1 MRTAGD
7 VTLALV
13 IDRTDPRPLPR
24 QLADEL
30 RTAIGSGL
38 VIAGEPVPASRALA
52 QRLGVSRGTVVA
64 AYDQLLAEGYLLG
77 RVGHGTV
84 VNPAL
89 REVHPPSTSRGPAEQ
104 TAPTRARVVD
114 LRPGQPWTADVVNAG
129 WRAAWRRAAARP
141 LAPLPVA
148 GLPELRTE
156 IADHLRRM
164 RGVRRAADHVL
175 VTAGARDGL
184 GLLLAMLG
192 TGRTVGVEDPG
203 YPSLRRVP
211 PRLGSSV
218 MPLPTDDAGLVCD
231 DLPTGSDAPH
241 VVVVTPSHQYPLG
254 GSLPVARRQAL
265 LDWARSEHVVIVEDD
280 YDSELRYTSAPLPAL
295 AALDDPDDGCVVTL
309 GTFAKT
315 LGPGLGVGFLLAP
328 DWLVDDLRRTRSDLG
343 QPVSQVAQWALAD
356 YLASGELRRHTQR
369 MRREYRRR
377 RALVLEVLGDLPN
390 ARVKAMDGGLHAVLE
405 SEIPE
410 AELISRIRSK
420 GVVVAGLAD
429 YWSRPAAG
437 AGGIV
442 LGYGGVPVEEL
453 RTGLV
458 AIAEAARDRDGAST
472 ERVPAPNEKGPV
484 NAGLQNGCVGL
495 AE

>member
-7 VTLALV
+7 VTLPIA
-13 IDRTDPRPLPR
+13 IDRADARPLPR
-24 QLADEL
+24 QLADEV
-30 RTAIGSGL
+30 RTAIGNGL
-38 VIAGEPVPASRALA
+38 VAAGEPVPATRALA

-77 RVGHGTV
+77 RVGHGTI

-89 REVHPPSTSRGPAEQ
+89 RDVHPPSTARRADEQAIPAR
-104 TAPTRARVVD
+104 PRLID

-129 WRAAWRRAAARP
+129 WRAAWRRAAEHP
-141 LAPLPVA
+141 LESLPAA

-192 TGRTVGVEDPG
+192 PARVVGVEDPG

-231 DLPTGSDAPH
+231 DLPTGARAPH

-265 LDWARSEHVVIVEDD
+265 LDWARAEHVVVVEDD

-295 AALDDPDDGCVVTL
+295 AALDDPENGCVVTL

-315 LGPGLGVGFLLAP
+315 LGPGLGVGFLVAP
-328 DWLVDDLRRTRSDLG
+328 ERLIDDLHRTRTDLG
-343 QPVSQVAQWALAD
+343 QPVSQVTQWALAT

-377 RALVLEVLGDLPN
+377 RALVLDLLGDLPD
-390 ARVKAMDGGLHAVLE
+390 ARVKAMDGGLHAVVE
-405 SEIPE
+405 SGIPE
-410 AELISRIRSK
+410 PELLERIRER

-437 AGGIV
+437 AGGVV
-442 LGYGGVPVEEL
+442 LGYGGVPVEQL
-453 RTGLV
+453 SKGLA
-458 AIAEAARDRDGAST
+458 AIADATR
-472 ERVPAPNEKGPV
+472 
-484 NAGLQNGCVGL
+484 AG
-495 AE
+495 

>member
-211 PRLGSSV
+211 PRLGSTV

-265 LDWARSEHVVIVEDD
+265 LDWARNEHVVIVEDD

-328 DWLVDDLRRTRSDLG
+328 DRLVDELRRTRSDLG
-343 QPVSQVAQWALAD
+343 QPVSQVAQWAMAD

-377 RALVLEVLGDLPN
+377 RALVLEVLGDLPH
-390 ARVKAMDGGLHAVLE
+390 ARVKAMDGGLHAVVE

-410 AELISRIRSK
+410 SELISRIRQG

-429 YWSRPAAG
+429 YWSRPSPG

-458 AIAEAARDRDGAST
+458 AIAEAARDH
-472 ERVPAPNEKGPV
+472 
-484 NAGLQNGCVGL
+484 
-495 AE
+495 

>member
-211 PRLGSSV
+211 PRLGSTV

-328 DWLVDDLRRTRSDLG
+328 DRLVDELRRTRTDLG
-343 QPVSQVAQWALAD
+343 QPVSQVAQWAMAD

-377 RALVLEVLGDLPN
+377 RALVLEVLGDLPH

-410 AELISRIRSK
+410 SGLILRIRDR

-429 YWSRPAAG
+429 YWSRPSPG

-442 LGYGGVPVEEL
+442 LGYGGVPVDEL
-453 RTGLV
+453 RTGLA

-472 ERVPAPNEKGPV
+472 GTRPCTP
-484 NAGLQNGCVGL
+484 
-495 AE
+495 

>member
-211 PRLGSSV
+211 PRLGSTV

-328 DWLVDDLRRTRSDLG
+328 DRLVDELRRTRSDLG
-343 QPVSQVAQWALAD
+343 QPVSQVAQWAMAD

-377 RALVLEVLGDLPN
+377 RALVLAVLGDLPE

-410 AELISRIRSK
+410 SKLISRIRQG

-429 YWSRPAAG
+429 YWSRPSPG

-442 LGYGGVPVEEL
+442 LGYGGVPIDEL

-458 AIAEAARDRDGAST
+458 AIAEATRDPDGASIGT
-472 ERVPAPNEKGPV
+472 CPGTP
-484 NAGLQNGCVGL
+484 
-495 AE
+495 

>member
-7 VTLALV
+7 VTLPLAV
-13 IDRTDPRPLPR
+13 DRSDPRPLPR

-30 RTAIGSGL
+30 RNAIGNGL
-38 VIAGEPVPASRALA
+38 VAAGEAVPATRALA

-89 REVHPPSTSRGPAEQ
+89 REVHPPSTARSTSESS
-104 TAPTRARVVD
+104 APTRARLID

-141 LAPLPVA
+141 LAPLPAA

-184 GLLLAMLG
+184 GLLLATLG
-192 TGRTVGVEDPG
+192 TGRRVGVEDPG

-211 PRLGSSV
+211 PRLGSV
-218 MPLPTDDAGLVCD
+218 VLPLPTDDAGLVCD

-265 LDWARSEHVVIVEDD
+265 LDWARREHVVIVEDD

-295 AALDDPDDGCVVTL
+295 AALDDPEAGCVVTL

-315 LGPGLGVGFLLAP
+315 LGPGLGVGYLVAP
-328 DWLVDDLRRTRSDLG
+328 ERLVDDLRRARADLG
-343 QPVSQVAQWALAD
+343 QPVSQVAQWALAN

-377 RALVLEVLGDLPN
+377 RALVLELLGDLPE
-390 ARVKAMDGGLHAVLE
+390 ARVKAMDGGLHAVVE
-405 SEIPE
+405 SDVGE
-410 AELISRIRSK
+410 AELIDRIRER
-420 GVVVAGLAD
+420 GVAVAGMAD
-429 YWSRPAAG
+429 YWSRPASG

-442 LGYGGVPVEEL
+442 LGYGGVTMAEL
-453 RTGLV
+453 RTALSV
-458 AIAEAARDRDGAST
+458 IARAS
-472 ERVPAPNEKGPV
+472 RGN
-484 NAGLQNGCVGL
+484 
-495 AE
+495 

>member
-7 VTLALV
+7 VTLPLA
-13 IDRTDPRPLPR
+13 IDRTDARPLPR

-30 RTAIGSGL
+30 RAAIGNGL
-38 VIAGEPVPASRALA
+38 VVSGEPVPATRALA

-89 REVHPPSTSRGPAEQ
+89 RDVHPPSTARTAAEQ
-104 TAPTRARVVD
+104 PAPTRSRLID

-129 WRAAWRRAAARP
+129 WRAAWRQAADRQ
-141 LAPLPVA
+141 LAPLPAA
-148 GLPELRTE
+148 GLPELRAE
-156 IADHLRRM
+156 LADHLRRM
-164 RGVRRAADHVL
+164 RGVRRSPDHIL

-192 TGRTVGVEDPG
+192 TGRIVGVEDPG

-231 DLPTGSDAPH
+231 DLPTGTDAPD

-265 LDWARSEHVVIVEDD
+265 LDWARREHVVIVEDD

-295 AALDDPDDGCVVTL
+295 AALDDPEDGCVVTL

-315 LGPGLGVGFLLAP
+315 LGPGLGVGFLVAP
-328 DWLVDDLRRTRSDLG
+328 ERLVEDLRRTRTDLG
-343 QPVSQVAQWALAD
+343 QPVSQVTQWALAA

-377 RALVLEVLGDLPN
+377 RALVLELLGDLPDS
-390 ARVKAMDGGLHAVLE
+390 RVKAMDGGLHAVVE

-410 AELISRIRSK
+410 VELLDRIRAN

-442 LGYGGVPVEEL
+442 LGYGGVPVDEL
-453 RTGLV
+453 RAGLAV
-458 AIAEAARDRDGAST
+458 IAQAARG
-472 ERVPAPNEKGPV
+472 N
-484 NAGLQNGCVGL
+484 
-495 AE
+495 

>member
-7 VTLALV
+7 VTLPLAV
-13 IDRTDPRPLPR
+13 DRSDPRPLPR

-30 RTAIGSGL
+30 RSAIGNGL
-38 VIAGEPVPASRALA
+38 VAAGEPVPATRTLA

-77 RVGHGTV
+77 RAGHGTV

-89 REVHPPSTSRGPAEQ
+89 RDVHPPA
-104 TAPTRARVVD
+104 TARSAPEPPGLTRARVID
-114 LRPGQPWTADVVNAG
+114 LRPGQPWTADLVNAG

-141 LAPLPVA
+141 LAPLPPA

-164 RGVRRAADHVL
+164 RGVRRAADHIL

-184 GLLLAMLG
+184 GLLLATLG
-192 TGRTVGVEDPG
+192 THRIVGVEDPG

-218 MPLPTDDAGLVCD
+218 LPLATDDSGLVCD
-231 DLPTGSDAPH
+231 DLPTGAAAPH

-265 LDWARSEHVVIVEDD
+265 LDWAHREHVVIVEDD

-295 AALDDPDDGCVVTL
+295 AALDDPEDGCVVTL
-309 GTFAKT
+309 GTFTKT
-315 LGPGLGVGFLLAP
+315 LGPGLGVGYLVAP
-328 DWLVDDLRRTRSDLG
+328 ERLVDDLRRTRTDLG
-343 QPVSQVAQWALAD
+343 QPVSQVAQWAMAD

-369 MRREYRRR
+369 MRREYKRR
-377 RALVLEVLGDLPN
+377 RALVLELLGDLPE
-390 ARVKAMDGGLHAVLE
+390 ARVKAMDGGLHAVVE
-405 SEIPE
+405 SDLGE
-410 AELISRIRSK
+410 AELIGRIRER
-420 GVVVAGLAD
+420 GVVVAGMAD
-429 YWSRPAAG
+429 YWSRPASG

-442 LGYGGVPVEEL
+442 LGYGGVTMDEL
-453 RTGLV
+453 RTALNV
-458 AIAEAARDRDGAST
+458 IAGAS
-472 ERVPAPNEKGPV
+472 RGM
-484 NAGLQNGCVGL
+484 
-495 AE
+495 

>member
-1 MRTAGD
+1 
-7 VTLALV
+7 
-13 IDRTDPRPLPR
+13 
-24 QLADEL
+24 
-30 RTAIGSGL
+30 
-38 VIAGEPVPASRALA
+38 
-52 QRLGVSRGTVVA
+52 VSRGTVVS

-89 REVHPPSTSRGPAEQ
+89 RELHPPATGRASAGRRDAGP
-104 TAPTRARVVD
+104 PPKLID
-114 LRPGQPWTADVVNAG
+114 LRPGQPWTADVVNTA
-129 WRAAWRRAAARP
+129 WRAAWRRAAAHP
-141 LAPLPVA
+141 LAPLPAA

-164 RGVRRAADHVL
+164 RGVRRAAEDVL

-184 GLLLAMLG
+184 GLLLGALG
-192 TGRTVGVEDPG
+192 PGRVGVEDPG

-211 PRLGSSV
+211 PRLGSTV
-218 MPLPTDDAGLVCD
+218 MALPTDDAGLVCD

-265 LDWARSEHVVIVEDD
+265 LDWARSEPLVIVEDD

-328 DWLVDDLRRTRSDLG
+328 DRLVDELRRTRSDLG

-377 RALVLEVLGDLPN
+377 RALVLEVLGDLPH
-390 ARVKAMDGGLHAVLE
+390 ARVKAMDGGLHAVVE
-405 SEIPE
+405 SEISE
-410 AELISRIRSK
+410 AGAALSDPQQGCRRRRSHRLLVAARIRYWRDRP
-420 GVVVAGLAD
+420 GVRRRPDRRAPGRPRG
-429 YWSRPAAG
+429 YRGGSSRP
-437 AGGIV
+437 
-442 LGYGGVPVEEL
+442 
-453 RTGLV
+453 
-458 AIAEAARDRDGAST
+458 
-472 ERVPAPNEKGPV
+472 
-484 NAGLQNGCVGL
+484 
-495 AE
+495 

>member
-211 PRLGSSV
+211 PRLGSTV

-265 LDWARSEHVVIVEDD
+265 LDWARNEHVVIVEDD

-328 DWLVDDLRRTRSDLG
+328 DRLVDELRRTRSDLG
-343 QPVSQVAQWALAD
+343 QPVSQVAQWAMAD

-377 RALVLEVLGDLPN
+377 RALVLEVLGDLPH

-410 AELISRIRSK
+410 SELISRIRQG

-429 YWSRPAAG
+429 YWSRPSPG

-458 AIAEAARDRDGAST
+458 AIAEATRDPGGASIGT
-472 ERVPAPNEKGPV
+472 RPGTP
-484 NAGLQNGCVGL
+484 
-495 AE
+495 

>member
-328 DWLVDDLRRTRSDLG
+328 DRLVDELRRTRSDLG
-343 QPVSQVAQWALAD
+343 QPVSQVAQWAMAD

-377 RALVLEVLGDLPN
+377 RALVLQLLGDLPE

-410 AELISRIRSK
+410 SELISRIRQG

-429 YWSRPAAG
+429 YWSRPSPG

-442 LGYGGVPVEEL
+442 LGYGGVPIDEL
-453 RTGLV
+453 RTGLE
-458 AIAEAARDRDGAST
+458 AIAEATRDPDGASIGT
-472 ERVPAPNEKGPV
+472 RPGTP
-484 NAGLQNGCVGL
+484 
-495 AE
+495 

>member
-265 LDWARSEHVVIVEDD
+265 LDWARREHVVIVEDD

-328 DWLVDDLRRTRSDLG
+328 DRLVDELRRTRSDLG
-343 QPVSQVAQWALAD
+343 QPVSQVAQWAMAD

-377 RALVLEVLGDLPN
+377 RALVLQLLGDLPE

-410 AELISRIRSK
+410 SKLISRIRQG

-429 YWSRPAAG
+429 YWSRPSPG

-442 LGYGGVPVEEL
+442 LGYGGVPVDEL

-458 AIAEAARDRDGAST
+458 AIAEATRDPGGASIGT
-472 ERVPAPNEKGPV
+472 RPGTP
-484 NAGLQNGCVGL
+484 
-495 AE
+495 

>member
-211 PRLGSSV
+211 LRLGSTV
-218 MPLPTDDAGLVCD
+218 LPLPTDDAGLVCD
-231 DLPTGSDAPH
+231 DLPTGSNAPH

-254 GSLPVARRQAL
+254 GSLPISRRQKL
-265 LDWARSEHVVIVEDD
+265 LDWARAEHVVIVEDD

-328 DWLVDDLRRTRSDLG
+328 DRLVDELRRTRSDLG
-343 QPVSQVAQWALAD
+343 QPVSQVAQWAMAD

-377 RALVLEVLGDLPN
+377 RALVLEVLGDLPDV
-390 ARVKAMDGGLHAVLE
+390 RVKAMDGGLHAVVE

-410 AELISRIRSK
+410 SELISRIRQG

-429 YWSRPAAG
+429 YWSRPSPG

-442 LGYGGVPVEEL
+442 LGYGGVPVDDL
-453 RTGLV
+453 SRGLS
-458 AIAEAARDRDGAST
+458 AIAEAVRR
-472 ERVPAPNEKGPV
+472 E
-484 NAGLQNGCVGL
+484 
-495 AE
+495 

>member
-129 WRAAWRRAAARP
+129 WRTAWRRAAARP

-265 LDWARSEHVVIVEDD
+265 LDWARREHVVIVEDD

-328 DWLVDDLRRTRSDLG
+328 DRLVDELRRTRSDLG

-377 RALVLEVLGDLPN
+377 RALVLQLLGDLPE

-410 AELISRIRSK
+410 AELISRTRSK

-429 YWSRPAAG
+429 YWSRPSPG

-442 LGYGGVPVEEL
+442 LGYGGVPVDEL

-472 ERVPAPNEKGPV
+472 GTRPGTP
-484 NAGLQNGCVGL
+484 
-495 AE
+495 

>member
-7 VTLALV
+7 VTLPLA
-13 IDRTDPRPLPR
+13 IDRTDRRPLPR

-30 RTAIGSGL
+30 RGAIGNGL
-38 VIAGEPVPASRALA
+38 VAAGEPVPATRALA

-89 REVHPPSTSRGPAEQ
+89 RDVHPPSTARRTAEQ
-104 TAPTRARVVD
+104 PPPTRSRLID

-129 WRAAWRRAAARP
+129 WRAAWRRAAAHP
-141 LAPLPVA
+141 LAPLPAA

-192 TGRTVGVEDPG
+192 PGRVVGVEDPG

-218 MPLPTDDAGLVCD
+218 MALPTDDAGLVCAE
-231 DLPTGSDAPH
+231 LPTGTDSPD

-254 GSLPVARRQAL
+254 GSLPITRRQAL
-265 LDWARSEHVVIVEDD
+265 LDWARGEHVVIVEDD

-309 GTFAKT
+309 GTFTKT

-328 DWLVDDLRRTRSDLG
+328 ERLVDDLRRTRTDLG
-343 QPVSQVAQWALAD
+343 QPVSQVAQWAMAD

-377 RALVLEVLGDLPN
+377 RALVLQVLGDLPD
-390 ARVKAMDGGLHAVLE
+390 ARVKAMDGGLHAVVE

-410 AELISRIRSK
+410 AELLSRIREQ

-437 AGGIV
+437 TGGIV
-442 LGYGGVPVEEL
+442 LGYGGVPIDEL
-453 RTGLV
+453 RRGLAV
-458 AIAEAARDRDGAST
+458 IAGAARGI
-472 ERVPAPNEKGPV
+472 
-484 NAGLQNGCVGL
+484 
-495 AE
+495 

>member
-1 MRTAGD
+1 MRTPGE
-7 VTLALV
+7 VTLALS
-13 IDRTDPRPLPR
+13 IDRGDPRSLPR

-30 RTAIGSGL
+30 RAAIGNGL
-38 VIAGEPVPASRALA
+38 VASGEPVPASRALA

-89 REVHPPSTSRGPAEQ
+89 RDVHPPTSLRPPARQAGPA
-104 TAPTRARVVD
+104 RSHLID
-114 LRPGQPWTADVVNAG
+114 LRPGQPWTADIVNAG
-129 WRAAWRRAAARP
+129 WRAAWRRAAGQP
-141 LAPLPVA
+141 LAPLPAA

-156 IADHLRRM
+156 IADHVRRM
-164 RGVRRAADHVL
+164 RGVRRVADHVL

-184 GLLLAMLG
+184 GVLLATLG
-192 TGRTVGVEDPG
+192 TGRRVGVEDPG

-211 PRLGSSV
+211 PRLGSTV
-218 MPLPTDDAGLVCD
+218 IPLPTDDAGLVCD
-231 DLPTGSDAPH
+231 NLPTGADAPH

-265 LDWARSEHVVIVEDD
+265 LDWARREEVVVVEDD

-295 AALDDPDDGCVVTL
+295 AALDDPADGCVVTL

-315 LGPGLGVGFLLAP
+315 LGPGLGVGFMLAP
-328 DWLVDDLRRTRSDLG
+328 ERLVDDLRRTRTDLG
-343 QPVSQVAQWALAD
+343 QPVSHVAQWALAD
-356 YLASGELRRHTQR
+356 YLGSGELRRHTQR

-377 RALVLEVLGDLPN
+377 RALVLELLEGLPHVH
-390 ARVKAMDGGLHAVLE
+390 VKAMDGGLHAVVE
-405 SEIPE
+405 SDIPE
-410 AELISRIRSK
+410 GELIARIRQQ

-437 AGGIV
+437 ADGLV
-442 LGYGGVPVEEL
+442 LGYGGVSPDDL
-453 RTGLV
+453 RTALDV
-458 AIAEAARDRDGAST
+458 IAGAVRGIGSSRRSRVLEAHLPQASRDQATDRTS
-472 ERVPAPNEKGPV
+472 
-484 NAGLQNGCVGL
+484 
-495 AE
+495 

>member
-129 WRAAWRRAAARP
+129 WRTAWRRAAARP

-211 PRLGSSV
+211 PRLGSTV

-265 LDWARSEHVVIVEDD
+265 LDWARNEHVVIVEDD

-328 DWLVDDLRRTRSDLG
+328 DRLVDELRRTRSDLG
-343 QPVSQVAQWALAD
+343 QPVSQVAQWAMAD

-377 RALVLEVLGDLPN
+377 RALVLEVLGDLPH

-410 AELISRIRSK
+410 SELISRIRQG

-429 YWSRPAAG
+429 YWSRPSPG

-442 LGYGGVPVEEL
+442 LGYGGVPIDEL

-458 AIAEAARDRDGAST
+458 AIAEATRDPDGASIGT
-472 ERVPAPNEKGPV
+472 CPGTP
-484 NAGLQNGCVGL
+484 
-495 AE
+495 

>member
-7 VTLALV
+7 VTLPLA
-13 IDRTDPRPLPR
+13 IDRADPRPLPR

-30 RTAIGSGL
+30 RTAIGNGL
-38 VIAGEPVPASRALA
+38 VAAGEPVPASRALA
-52 QRLGVSRGTVVA
+52 QRLGVSRGTVVS

-89 REVHPPSTSRGPAEQ
+89 RELHPPTMGRASAGRRDTGPSL
-104 TAPTRARVVD
+104 RLID
-114 LRPGQPWTADVVNAG
+114 LRPGQPWTADIVNTA
-129 WRAAWRRAAARP
+129 WRAAWRRAAAHP
-141 LAPLPVA
+141 LAPLPAA

-164 RGVRRAADHVL
+164 RGVRRAA
-175 VTAGARDGL
+175 
-184 GLLLAMLG
+184 
-192 TGRTVGVEDPG
+192 
-203 YPSLRRVP
+203 
-211 PRLGSSV
+211 
-218 MPLPTDDAGLVCD
+218 
-231 DLPTGSDAPH
+231 
-241 VVVVTPSHQYPLG
+241 
-254 GSLPVARRQAL
+254 
-265 LDWARSEHVVIVEDD
+265 EHVVIVEDD

-328 DWLVDDLRRTRSDLG
+328 DRLVDELRRTRSDLG

-377 RALVLEVLGDLPN
+377 RALVLEVLGDLPDV
-390 ARVKAMDGGLHAVLE
+390 RVKAMDGGLHAVVE
-405 SEIPE
+405 SQISE
-410 AELISRIRSK
+410 AELISRIRDQ
-420 GVVVAGLAD
+420 GVVVAGLTD
-429 YWSRPAAG
+429 YWSRPASG
-437 AGGIV
+437 TGGIV
-442 LGYGGVPVEEL
+442 LGYGGVPIDEL
-453 RTGLV
+453 QAGLA

-472 ERVPAPNEKGPV
+472 GTRHGTQWERSG
-484 NAGLQNGCVGL
+484 
-495 AE
+495 

>member
-7 VTLALV
+7 VTLALA
-13 IDRTDPRPLPR
+13 IDRTDPRSLPR

-30 RTAIGSGL
+30 RAAIGNGI
-38 VIAGEPVPASRALA
+38 VAAGEPVPATRALA

-84 VNPAL
+84 VNPAV
-89 REVHPPSTSRGPAEQ
+89 RDVHPPSTARTAAEQ
-104 TAPTRARVVD
+104 SAPSRSRLVD
-114 LRPGQPWTADVVNAG
+114 LRPGQPWTADVVNAS
-129 WRAAWRRAAARP
+129 WRTAWRRAAARP
-141 LAPLPVA
+141 LAPLPAA

-164 RGVRRAADHVL
+164 RGVRRAPDHIL

-192 TGRTVGVEDPG
+192 TGRSVGVEDPG

-231 DLPTGSDAPH
+231 DLPTGTDAPH

-265 LDWARSEHVVIVEDD
+265 LDWARREHVVIVEDD

-295 AALDDPDDGCVVTL
+295 AALDDPEDGCVVTL

-315 LGPGLGVGFLLAP
+315 LGPGLGVGFLVAP
-328 DWLVDDLRRTRSDLG
+328 GRLVEDLRRTRTDLG
-343 QPVSQVAQWALAD
+343 QPVSQVAQWALAT

-377 RALVLEVLGDLPN
+377 RALVLELLGDLPD
-390 ARVKAMDGGLHAVLE
+390 ARVKAMDGGLHAVVE

-410 AELISRIRSK
+410 AELLQRIRNR
-420 GVVVAGLAD
+420 GVVVACLAD
-429 YWSRPAAG
+429 YWSRPAKG

-442 LGYGGVPVEEL
+442 LGYGGVPIDDL
-453 RTGLV
+453 RSGLE
-458 AIAEAARDRDGAST
+458 AIAEATHRGARGSIGTSRGT
-472 ERVPAPNEKGPV
+472 PGERSG
-484 NAGLQNGCVGL
+484 
-495 AE
+495 

>member
-211 PRLGSSV
+211 PRLGSTV

-241 VVVVTPSHQYPLG
+241 VVVVTPVSYTHLT
-254 GSLPVARRQAL
+254 LPTKR
-265 LDWARSEHVVIVEDD
+265 IV
-280 YDSELRYTSAPLPAL
+280 
-295 AALDDPDDGCVVTL
+295 
-309 GTFAKT
+309 
-315 LGPGLGVGFLLAP
+315 
-328 DWLVDDLRRTRSDLG
+328 
-343 QPVSQVAQWALAD
+343 
-356 YLASGELRRHTQR
+356 
-369 MRREYRRR
+369 
-377 RALVLEVLGDLPN
+377 
-390 ARVKAMDGGLHAVLE
+390 
-405 SEIPE
+405 
-410 AELISRIRSK
+410 
-420 GVVVAGLAD
+420 
-429 YWSRPAAG
+429 
-437 AGGIV
+437 
-442 LGYGGVPVEEL
+442 
-453 RTGLV
+453 
-458 AIAEAARDRDGAST
+458 
-472 ERVPAPNEKGPV
+472 
-484 NAGLQNGCVGL
+484 
-495 AE
+495 

>member
-7 VTLALV
+7 VTLALA

-30 RTAIGSGL
+30 RTAIGNGL
-38 VIAGEPVPASRALA
+38 VAAGEPVPATRALA

-89 REVHPPSTSRGPAEQ
+89 RDVHPPSTARRHAELP
-104 TAPTRARVVD
+104 APTRARVID

-129 WRAAWRRAAARP
+129 WRAAWRRAAEHP
-141 LAPLPVA
+141 LAPIPAA
-148 GLPELRTE
+148 GLPGLRSE

-192 TGRTVGVEDPG
+192 TGLIVGVEDPG

-218 MPLPTDDAGLVCD
+218 MPLPTDDSGLVCD
-231 DLPTGSDAPH
+231 DLPTGTNAPE

-254 GSLPVARRQAL
+254 GSLPIARRQAL
-265 LDWARSEHVVIVEDD
+265 LDWARREHVVIVEDD

-295 AALDDPDDGCVVTL
+295 AALDDPEDGCVVTL

-315 LGPGLGVGFLLAP
+315 LGPGLGVGFLVAP
-328 DWLVDDLRRTRSDLG
+328 ERLVEDLRRTRTDLG
-343 QPVSQVAQWALAD
+343 QPVSQVAQWAMAD

-377 RALVLEVLGDLPN
+377 RGLVLDALGGLDHV
-390 ARVKAMDGGLHAVLE
+390 RVKAMDGGLHAVVE

-410 AELISRIRSK
+410 SELITRIRDR

-429 YWSRPAAG
+429 YWSRPAKG

-442 LGYGGVPVEEL
+442 LGYGGVPIDDL
-453 RTGLV
+453 RAGLE
-458 AIAEAARDRDGAST
+458 AIAEATHQGSGASSET
-472 ERVPAPNEKGPV
+472 PHGTHGERSG
-484 NAGLQNGCVGL
+484 
-495 AE
+495 

>member
-1 MRTAGD
+1 MRTAGE
-7 VTLALV
+7 VTLPLA

-30 RTAIGSGL
+30 RTAIGNGL
-38 VIAGEPVPASRALA
+38 VAAGEPVPATRALA
-52 QRLGVSRGTVVA
+52 HRLGVSRGTVVA

-89 REVHPPSTSRGPAEQ
+89 REVHPPSTARS
-104 TAPTRARVVD
+104 TARRSTPTRGRVID

-129 WRAAWRRAAARP
+129 WRAAWRLAAARP
-141 LAPLPVA
+141 LAPLPAA

-164 RGVRRAADHVL
+164 RGVRRAAEHVL

-184 GLLLAMLG
+184 GLLLATLG
-192 TGRTVGVEDPG
+192 PGRIVGVEDPG

-218 MPLPTDDAGLVCD
+218 IPLPTDDAGLVCD
-231 DLPTGSDAPH
+231 DLPTGSEAPH

-265 LDWARSEHVVIVEDD
+265 LDWARAEGVVIVEDD

-295 AALDDPDDGCVVTL
+295 AALDDPEDGRVVTL

-315 LGPGLGVGFLLAP
+315 LGPGLGVGFLVAP
-328 DWLVDDLRRTRSDLG
+328 EHLVEELRRTRTDLG
-343 QPVSQVAQWALAD
+343 QPVSQVAQWALAT

-377 RALVLEVLGDLPN
+377 RALVLQLLGDLPD
-390 ARVKAMDGGLHAVLE
+390 ARVKAMDGGLHAVVE

-458 AIAEAARDRDGAST
+458 AIAEATRDHSGASIGT
-472 ERVPAPNEKGPV
+472 RCGTLQERSG
-484 NAGLQNGCVGL
+484 
-495 AE
+495 

>member
-129 WRAAWRRAAARP
+129 WRTAWRRAAARP

-265 LDWARSEHVVIVEDD
+265 LDWARREHVVIVEDD

-328 DWLVDDLRRTRSDLG
+328 DRLVDELRRTRSDLG
-343 QPVSQVAQWALAD
+343 QPVSQVAQWAMAD

-377 RALVLEVLGDLPN
+377 RALVLQLLGDLPE

-410 AELISRIRSK
+410 AELISRTRSK

-429 YWSRPAAG
+429 YWSRPSPG

-442 LGYGGVPVEEL
+442 LGYGGVPVDEL

-472 ERVPAPNEKGPV
+472 GTRPGTP
-484 NAGLQNGCVGL
+484 
-495 AE
+495 

>member
-1 MRTAGD
+1 
-7 VTLALV
+7 
-13 IDRTDPRPLPR
+13 
-24 QLADEL
+24 
-30 RTAIGSGL
+30 
-38 VIAGEPVPASRALA
+38 
-52 QRLGVSRGTVVA
+52 VVA

-89 REVHPPSTSRGPAEQ
+89 REVHPPSTARPPAQ
-104 TAPTRARVVD
+104 QPAPTRTRLID

-129 WRAAWRRAAARP
+129 WRSAWRRAAERP
-141 LAPLPVA
+141 LTALPAA
-148 GLPELRTE
+148 GLPELRAE

-192 TGRTVGVEDPG
+192 AGQTVGVEDPG

-211 PRLGSSV
+211 PRLGSTV
-218 MPLPTDDAGLVCD
+218 LPLATDDAGLVCD
-231 DLPTGSDAPH
+231 DLPTGSRAPD

-254 GSLPVARRQAL
+254 GSLPIARRQAL
-265 LDWARSEHVVIVEDD
+265 LDWARRERVVIVEDD

-309 GTFAKT
+309 GTFTKT

-328 DWLVDDLRRTRSDLG
+328 DRLVEELRRTRTDLG
-343 QPVSQVAQWALAD
+343 QPVSQVAQWAMAD

-377 RALVLEVLGDLPN
+377 RALVLELLGDLPD
-390 ARVKAMDGGLHAVLE
+390 ARVKAMDGGLHAVVE
-405 SEIPE
+405 SKIPE
-410 AELISRIRSK
+410 ADLISRVREG

-429 YWSRPAAG
+429 YWSRPAPG

-442 LGYGGVPVEEL
+442 LGYGGVPADEL
-453 RTGLV
+453 RTGLAV
-458 AIAEAARDRDGAST
+458 IARAARGIR
-472 ERVPAPNEKGPV
+472 
-484 NAGLQNGCVGL
+484 
-495 AE
+495 

>member
-7 VTLALV
+7 VTLALT

-24 QLADEL
+24 QIADGI
-30 RTAIGSGL
+30 RAAIGSGL
-38 VIAGEPVPASRALA
+38 VAAGEPVPATRALA
-52 QRLGVSRGTVVA
+52 QRVGVSRGTVVA

-89 REVHPPSTSRGPAEQ
+89 RDVHPPSAARTNVEQ
-104 TAPTRARVVD
+104 VAPIRSHLID

-129 WRAAWRRAAARP
+129 WRAAWRGAAAHP
-141 LAPLPVA
+141 LASLPAA

-164 RGVRRAADHVL
+164 RGVRRAADQVL

-211 PRLGSSV
+211 ARLGSTV
-218 MPLPTDDAGLVCD
+218 LPLPTDDAGLVCD
-231 DLPTGSDAPH
+231 DLPTGTNAPE

-265 LDWARSEHVVIVEDD
+265 LDWARREHVVIVEDD

-295 AALDDPDDGCVVTL
+295 AALDDPEDGCVVTL
-309 GTFAKT
+309 GTFTKT
-315 LGPGLGVGFLLAP
+315 LGPGLGVGFLVAP
-328 DWLVDDLRRTRSDLG
+328 ERLVEDLRRTRTDLG
-343 QPVSQVAQWALAD
+343 QPVSQVAQWALAT

-377 RALVLEVLGDLPN
+377 RALVLQVLGDLPET
-390 ARVKAMDGGLHAVLE
+390 RVKAMDGGLHAVVE
-405 SEIPE
+405 SAIPE
-410 AELISRIRSK
+410 VELISRIRGE

-442 LGYGGVPVEEL
+442 LGYGGVPVEDL
-453 RTGLV
+453 RAGLE
-458 AIAEAARDRDGAST
+458 AIAQATRHGGGASSGT
-472 ERVPAPNEKGPV
+472 PHGTLGERSG
-484 NAGLQNGCVGL
+484 
-495 AE
+495 